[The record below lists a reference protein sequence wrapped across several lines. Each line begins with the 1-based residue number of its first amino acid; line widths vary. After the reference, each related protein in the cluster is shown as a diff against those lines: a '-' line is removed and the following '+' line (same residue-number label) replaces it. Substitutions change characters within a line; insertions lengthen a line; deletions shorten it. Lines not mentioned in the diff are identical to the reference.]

1 MIFCWWWPVLCSQ
14 SFSGVSSLWQ
24 SAGKNSGTEHS
35 HGFAMKHD
43 RHNFF
48 VQIPA
53 GIATCIVFA

>member
-1 MIFCWWWPVLCSQ
+1 LVLYSQ

-24 SAGKNSGTEHS
+24 SAEKKNSGTGRL
-35 HGFAMKHD
+35 HGFAVKYA

-53 GIATCIVFA
+53 GISTCIVFA